1 MRNETALPPDLQ
13 LPQDVEPTESPLTPD
28 LAEGFP
34 AVDPKEPQQ
43 PNEGTEFYPDDIL
56 DEDPELGGPKGVANE
71 AREGDLM
78 DTVAETRPSQIPGE
92 GN

>member
-1 MRNETALPPDLQ
+1 MRNETTLPPDL
-13 LPQDVEPTESPLTPD
+13 LPLQDVEPSESPMTPD
-28 LAEGFP
+28 LAESFP
-34 AVDPKEPQQ
+34 AADPKDAQE

-56 DEDPELGGPKGVANE
+56 DEDPELGGPEGVANE

-92 GN
+92 N